1 MFTHLDL
8 DYQTVEQTVY
18 VNPLR
23 YTANNTE
30 VTINGTGPNG
40 STIIDDSTEIKIYKV
55 ADDQYLPDSNRIY
68 DYSQYENVTND
79 YPISVNG
86 DNTAPI
92 NFGDI
97 NTHYIIKVV
106 SKYQLDSEGNVN
118 IQQWASMVTTNK
130 YYGTD
135 DTAKYGNNI
144 TLATSNGNGNGD
156 DTDSDA
162 DADADADA
170 DSEKENN
177 ELPGTGS
184 DEKNGVI
191 LGSLF
196 AAIGT
201 LLLGKNRR
209 KINDKK

>member
-1 MFTHLDL
+1 M
-8 DYQTVEQTVY
+8 Y

-177 ELPGTGS
+177 ELLGTGS

>member
-8 DYQTVEQTVY
+8 DNQTVEQTVY

-86 DNTAPI
+86 D
-92 NFGDI
+92 
-97 NTHYIIKVV
+97 
-106 SKYQLDSEGNVN
+106 
-118 IQQWASMVTTNK
+118 
-130 YYGTD
+130 
-135 DTAKYGNNI
+135 
-144 TLATSNGNGNGD
+144 

>member
-1 MFTHLDL
+1 M
-8 DYQTVEQTVY
+8 Y

-68 DYSQYENVTND
+68 DYSQYEDVTND
-79 YPISVNG
+79 YPITVNG
-86 DNTAPI
+86 DNTVSI

-97 NTHYIIKVV
+97 NTPYIIKVI
-106 SKYQLDSEGNVN
+106 SKYQSDSEGNVN

-144 TLATSNGNGNGD
+144 TFATSNRNGNGD

-162 DADADADA
+162 DADADAD
-170 DSEKENN
+170 SEKENN
-177 ELPGTGS
+177 ELPDTGS

-196 AAIGT
+196 AAIGA

-209 KINDKK
+209 KINDEK

>member
-1 MFTHLDL
+1 M
-8 DYQTVEQTVY
+8 Y

-79 YPISVNG
+79 YPISVN
-86 DNTAPI
+86 TAPV

>member
-1 MFTHLDL
+1 M
-8 DYQTVEQTVY
+8 Y

-40 STIIDDSTEIKIYKV
+40 STIIDDSTDIKIYKV

-68 DYSQYENVTND
+68 DYSQYEDVTND
-79 YPISVNG
+79 YPVTVNG
-86 DNTAPI
+86 DNTASI

-97 NTHYIIKVV
+97 NTPYIIKVV
-106 SKYQLDSEGNVN
+106 SKYQPDSEGNVN

>member
-1 MFTHLDL
+1 M
-8 DYQTVEQTVY
+8 Y

-30 VTINGTGPNG
+30 VTINSNEPNG
-40 STIIDDSTEIKIYKV
+40 STIIDDSTEIKIYNV

-68 DYSQYENVTND
+68 DYSQYEDVTND
-79 YPISVNG
+79 YPITVNS
-86 DNTAPI
+86 DNTVSI

-97 NTHYIIKVV
+97 NTPYIIKVI
-106 SKYQLDSEGNVN
+106 SKYQSDSEGNVN

-144 TLATSNGNGNGD
+144 TFAISNGNGNGD

-162 DADADADA
+162 GA

-177 ELPGTGS
+177 ELPDTGS

-196 AAIGT
+196 AAIGA
-201 LLLGKNRR
+201 LLLGKNHR

>member
-1 MFTHLDL
+1 MFAHLDL
-8 DYQTVEQTVY
+8 DNQTVEQTVY

-55 ADDQYLPDSNRIY
+55 ADDQYLPDSNRTY
-68 DYSQYENVTND
+68 DYSQYEDVTND
-79 YPISVNG
+79 YPITVNG
-86 DNTAPI
+86 DSTASI

-97 NTHYIIKVV
+97 NTPYIIKVV
-106 SKYQLDSEGNVN
+106 SKYQSDSEGNVN
-118 IQQWASMVTTNK
+118 IQQWPSMVTTNK
-130 YYGTD
+130 YYVTD

-144 TLATSNGNGNGD
+144 TFATSNGNGNGD

-162 DADADADA
+162 GA

-177 ELPGTGS
+177 ELPDTGS

-191 LGSLF
+191 LESLF
-196 AAIGT
+196 AAIGA

>member
-8 DYQTVEQTVY
+8 DNQTVEQTVY
-18 VNPLR
+18 VNPLI

-118 IQQWASMVTTNK
+118 IQQWASMVITNK

-144 TLATSNGNGNGD
+144 TFATSNGNGNGD

-184 DEKNGVI
+184 DEKME
-191 LGSLF
+191 
-196 AAIGT
+196 
-201 LLLGKNRR
+201 
-209 KINDKK
+209 

>member
-1 MFTHLDL
+1 
-8 DYQTVEQTVY
+8 
-18 VNPLR
+18 
-23 YTANNTE
+23 
-30 VTINGTGPNG
+30 
-40 STIIDDSTEIKIYKV
+40 
-55 ADDQYLPDSNRIY
+55 
-68 DYSQYENVTND
+68 
-79 YPISVNG
+79 
-86 DNTAPI
+86 
-92 NFGDI
+92 
-97 NTHYIIKVV
+97 
-106 SKYQLDSEGNVN
+106 
-118 IQQWASMVTTNK
+118 MVTTNK

>member
-1 MFTHLDL
+1 M
-8 DYQTVEQTVY
+8 Y

-130 YYGTD
+130 HYGTD

>member
-1 MFTHLDL
+1 M
-8 DYQTVEQTVY
+8 Y

-68 DYSQYENVTND
+68 NYSQYENVTND